1 MSEGVIVSGLIVAV
15 LVGITGAAFLVM
27 RSPAFWGDVG
37 KELLTKA
44 WPQIWA
50 VLSKRMTPEE
60 EEDYRRA
67 YRAGRGDEWL
77 RDRTRRKRK
86 G

>member
-1 MSEGVIVSGLIVAV
+1 MTWQEAIATVFICLGLAA
-15 LVGITGAAFLVM
+15 GAFVFA
-27 RSPAFWGDVG
+27 RRPSFWIEFGWRLFARVR
-37 KELLTKA
+37 
-44 WPQIWA
+44 PVIWA
-50 VLSKRMTPEE
+50 YLSKRMTPEE